1 MSVLRGG
8 CLIEKTVRP
17 QESTVVIF
25 TWLEEVRE
33 GKGLSALARGHS
45 WCE

>member
-1 MSVLRGG
+1 MSVLRGR
-8 CLIEKTVRP
+8 CLIEMTVRS

-25 TWLEEVRE
+25 TWLAEVRE